1 MIIFLDQTQCGKF
14 SSIWVKIKLL
24 LHSII
29 FYEKYIFH
37 VALVYFDE
45 NATSEIM
52 GGFANFNY
60 KGARNLRGAKTPMEA
75 MWEIVFDQDCLLSVV
90 SSLEESENI
99 LLLKVVHPLLHVAP

>member
-1 MIIFLDQTQCGKF
+1 MSIFLDQTQCGKF

-45 NATSEIM
+45 NATLEIM
-52 GGFANFNY
+52 GA
-60 KGARNLRGAKTPMEA
+60 LRILTIRVP
-75 MWEIVFDQDCLLSVV
+75 EIYGELR
-90 SSLEESENI
+90 
-99 LLLKVVHPLLHVAP
+99 P